1 MMKGIRSTAF
11 LLVSAAIFLAGCAHH
26 GQRTDTLY
34 QASTIDALMEGVYD
48 GTTSFGE
55 LRKNG
60 DFGIGTFHALDGEMI
75 GLDGV
80 FYQVKADGTVLPVPD
95 DARTPFAVV
104 KFFSPGKT
112 FTISGSR
119 DLDALMRE
127 LDALLPTRNSFY
139 AIRIEGTFPLIKARS
154 VPAQRKPYPGLG
166 EAVKNQSVFEFSD
179 IRGAIIG
186 FRSPDFVRGINL
198 PGYHFHFISGD
209 RKAGGHLLGCRIE
222 NASVALDETGDFHL
236 ALPTSDE
243 FRHSDLGRDHRREL
257 DKAER

>member
-1 MMKGIRSTAF
+1 MRPIRPTTM
-11 LLVSAAIFLAGCAHH
+11 LLLFASLLLAGCVHH

-34 QASTIDALMEGVYD
+34 QTSTIDALMEGVYD

-75 GLDGV
+75 GLDGA
-80 FYQVKADGTVLPVPD
+80 FYQVKADGTVLDVAD

-104 KFFSPGKT
+104 KFFTPEKV

-119 DLDALMRE
+119 DLEGLMRE
-127 LDALLPTRNSFY
+127 LDALLPTRNAFY
-139 AIRIEGTFPLIKARS
+139 AIRIEGTFPRIKARS
-154 VPAQRKPYPGLG
+154 VPAQRTPYPGLA
-166 EAVKNQSVFEFSD
+166 EAVKNQSVFEFSR
-179 IRGAIIG
+179 IRGTIIG

-209 RKAGGHLLGCRIE
+209 RKAGGHLLDCRIE
-222 NASVALDETGDFHL
+222 NASVVLDETGDFHL
-236 ALPTSDE
+236 VLPGSDQ
-243 FRHSDLGRDHRREL
+243 FRRSDLGRDHRREL
-257 DKAER
+257 DTAER